1 MSQST
6 TSAVP
11 DSASL
16 PDSDYTLIEAEKLV
30 YGRHNPRNEVPK
42 RELKQSIEGSGMSD
56 PLIVWYESEN
66 DEYHITDGWQRY
78 QAATELG
85 WEMLPAEICDTALE
99 ALDKTGGKSAGRREW
114 NKYDWAHYCKSLA
127 EEIGTDEMSKTA
139 VIQRVAEKADRDE
152 QTVRRYLNVLELP
165 DVLHPLL
172 NIGPEADSKQWE
184 YLQSVNQDA
193 RQYSGLTLDTADV
206 LAEHQSSVT
215 TERLIGIASYAV
227 EFGNLDDT
235 TEFIQKAI
243 EDDDARLDMIQREI
257 YAGSDHDQYLIVPRV
272 MVELPMHQR
281 RELMDYCHQHKQ
293 QLSDIVADNIKSL
306 ANEITDDDTESD
318 ANG

>member
-184 YLQSVNQDA
+184 YLQSFNQDV

>member
-16 PDSDYTLIEAEKLV
+16 PDSGYTLIEAEKLV

-42 RELKQSIEGSGMSD
+42 RELKQSIEGSGMTD

-139 VIQRVAEKADRDE
+139 VIQRVAERADRTE

-165 DVLHPLL
+165 DVIHRLL
-172 NIGPEADSKQWE
+172 KIGPEATNKQWE
-184 YLQSVNQDA
+184 YLRSFNEDV

-206 LAEHQSSVT
+206 LADHQSSVT
-215 TERLIGIASYAV
+215 EEQLIGIASYAV
-227 EFGNLDDT
+227 EFGNSNDT
-235 TEFIQKAI
+235 IGFIEKAV
-243 EDDDARLDMIQREI
+243 EDDDVRLDMIQREI
-257 YAGSDHDQYLIVPRV
+257 YAGSDHNQFIIVPRV
-272 MVELPMHQR
+272 KVKLPEDQR
-281 RELMDYCHQHKQ
+281 RALMDYCLQHKQ
-293 QLSDIVADNIKSL
+293 QPSDIVADNIKSL
-306 ANEITDDDTESD
+306 ASEITEDDTETD
-318 ANG
+318 TNE

>member
-1 MSQST
+1 
-6 TSAVP
+6 
-11 DSASL
+11 
-16 PDSDYTLIEAEKLV
+16 
-30 YGRHNPRNEVPK
+30 
-42 RELKQSIEGSGMSD
+42 
-56 PLIVWYESEN
+56 
-66 DEYHITDGWQRY
+66 
-78 QAATELG
+78 
-85 WEMLPAEICDTALE
+85 
-99 ALDKTGGKSAGRREW
+99 
-114 NKYDWAHYCKSLA
+114 
-127 EEIGTDEMSKTA
+127 MSKTA

-184 YLQSVNQDA
+184 YLQSFNQDV

-227 EFGNLDDT
+227 EFDNLDDT

-243 EDDDARLDMIQREI
+243 EDDDSRLDMIQREI

-272 MVELPMHQR
+272 MVELPMDQR